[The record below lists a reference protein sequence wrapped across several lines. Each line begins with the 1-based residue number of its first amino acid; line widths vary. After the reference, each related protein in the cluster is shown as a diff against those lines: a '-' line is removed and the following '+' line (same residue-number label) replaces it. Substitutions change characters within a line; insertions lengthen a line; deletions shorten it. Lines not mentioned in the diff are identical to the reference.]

1 LEGGEGALT
10 PPESADDGRPKAA
23 DAATT
28 TATERTMAAMG
39 RYDSTLQM
47 FVQEPRDLD
56 LRRLSFLR
64 WLGENGRLEHDIA
77 GPSSGPLLVANTR
90 GPVKAKGGLRVAV

>member
-1 LEGGEGALT
+1 
-10 PPESADDGRPKAA
+10 
-23 DAATT
+23 
-28 TATERTMAAMG
+28 MAAMG

-77 GPSSGPLLVANTR
+77 GPSSGPLNVTSTLGSA
-90 GPVKAKGGLRVAV
+90 KAKGGLRIAV

>member
-1 LEGGEGALT
+1 
-10 PPESADDGRPKAA
+10 
-23 DAATT
+23 
-28 TATERTMAAMG
+28 MAAMG

-56 LRRLSFLR
+56 PRRLAFLR

-77 GPSSGPLLVANTR
+77 GPSSGPLLVAKTL
-90 GPVKAKGGLRVAV
+90 GAAKAKGGVRIAV

>member
-1 LEGGEGALT
+1 
-10 PPESADDGRPKAA
+10 
-23 DAATT
+23 
-28 TATERTMAAMG
+28 MAAMG

-64 WLGENGRLEHDIA
+64 WLGERGRLEHDIA
-77 GPSSGPLLVANTR
+77 GPSSGPLHTSPISGVRSKA
-90 GPVKAKGGLRVAV
+90 PVGLAV